1 MLKTS
6 SVSALLRAVFVCG
19 ILSAT
24 SLPAAE
30 MVERKGAYPPPVQPA
45 SDEGELAL
53 KRFRVAKGL
62 KVELAAAEPHL
73 ANPVAFCIDEQGRF
87 YVAETFRLHAGVTD
101 IRGHMD
107 WLDEELAVRTVE
119 ERVAYMTRHEGKRI
133 EDYKKHSDRLKFL
146 WDSDGDGKADKS
158 TVFADGFN
166 GVADGI
172 AAGVLA
178 RKGEVF
184 FANIPNLWSFRD
196 TNNDGIADVKKSLSY
211 GYGVRVGFLGHDL
224 HGLRF
229 GPDGK
234 LYFSI
239 GDRGSYIK
247 NKEGKIVENRETGVV
262 YRCDPDGANL
272 EIFAT
277 GLRNPQELVFDQY
290 GNLWT
295 GDNNSDG
302 GDPARWVYVVE
313 GGDSGWRVGW
323 QFINSPNARG
333 PWLAERMCYPSF
345 EGQAAYL
352 LPPLA
357 NIGNGPSGLTYY
369 PGTGL
374 NDSFKDRFFLCDF
387 RGGTGSG
394 IHSIAV
400 KPKGAGFEVTDR
412 SDFIWDVLVTDG
424 DFGPDG
430 CFYLTDWV
438 NGWNLTG
445 KGRIYRVFDPET
457 RNSPLVL
464 ETKKLIAEGFDQR
477 SSDELAKLLAHA
489 DQRVRQEAQ
498 FSLAAKGAGSIK
510 SFAGVLSGNQQLA
523 RLHAVWGL
531 GQIGNRLA
539 SLDGYVHFSRLAF
552 DEVASL
558 LQDKDAEVRAQAA
571 KVLGDSRAHLGEGYG
586 GLVRLL
592 SDAEA
597 RPRFFAAI
605 SLSKLGHKEALPAVV
620 EMLRVNSDKDRYLRH
635 AGVMALAALADAKT
649 LAQFAGDQNSSL
661 RLAAVV
667 ALRRQESPAVADF
680 LKDQNPWIVLEAAR
694 AISDL
699 PIAAALPKLAALID
713 DKELLARAES
723 ASNDQRAS
731 VAAAKKSK
739 LDQEPDVLVQ
749 PLTRRIVSAQFRL
762 GTAANANALTAFALN
777 SAAPSAVRA
786 EAVAA
791 FGDWA
796 KPSGRDRITGL
807 WRPIEKRDAS
817 VANRTLQKNIDALL
831 NNPSSTVKLAAIKV
845 ATKLGIKEGENA
857 AFALLNDDKQRGDVR
872 LEALKALSSLKAS
885 KLGDAVKV
893 ALTASDESLRNEATK
908 IQARLKPGDA
918 TAKLRTALESGTR
931 GEKQSAFAALATVPG
946 AAADQIISGWLDK
959 LIAKQVPA
967 EVQLDLI
974 AAAQQRQ
981 SQEVKD
987 KLTKFERAR
996 PAEDDLR
1003 NYRECQ
1009 EGGNAEEGRK
1019 IFLERA
1025 EVSCVR
1031 CHKAGG
1037 EGGEVGPD
1045 LGKVGESKT
1054 REYIL
1059 ESIVYPNKH
1068 IAAGFENVLVTMKDG
1083 AIYAGLL
1090 KNETA
1095 DEIEVNSP
1103 EDGILKLKK
1112 ADIKD
1117 RQRGLSGMPEE
1128 LRQVLTKQD
1137 LRNLVEFLSGLK

>member
-1 MLKTS
+1 MLKIEV
-6 SVSALLRAVFVCG
+6 VSALARAVFVCG
-19 ILSAT
+19 ILAAAP
-24 SLPAAE
+24 LPAAE
-30 MVERKGAYPPPVQPA
+30 YVPGKAGYPPAVQPA
-45 SDEGELAL
+45 SDEAELTL

-62 KVELAAAEPHL
+62 KVELAAAEPLL

-87 YVAETFRLHAGVTD
+87 YVAETFRLHAGATD

-107 WLDEELAVRTVE
+107 WLDEELAVKTVE
-119 ERVAYMTRHEGKRI
+119 ERVAYMTKHEGKRI
-133 EDYKKHSDRLKFL
+133 AEYTKHSDRVKLV
-146 WDSDGDGKADKS
+146 WDSDGDGKADKA

-178 RKGEVF
+178 RKGEVY

-196 TNNDGIADVKKSLSY
+196 TNNDGVADVKKSLSY

-277 GLRNPQELVFDQY
+277 GLRNPQELAFDQY

-323 QFINSPNARG
+323 QFINSPNSRG
-333 PWLAERMCYPSF
+333 PWLAERMCYPYF

-400 KPKGAGFEVTDR
+400 KQRGAGFEVTDR

-438 NGWNLTG
+438 NGWNQTG

-477 SSDELAKLLAHA
+477 PTDELAKLLAHA

-510 SFAGVLSGNQQLA
+510 TFAGVLSGTHPIA
-523 RLHAVWGL
+523 RLHAIWGL
-531 GQIGNRLA
+531 GQIARTTPIAINA
-539 SLDGYVHFSRLAF
+539 
-552 DEVASL
+552 L
-558 LQDKDAEVRAQAA
+558 LPLLGDADAEVRSQSA
-571 KVLGDSRAHLGEGYG
+571 KTIGDLRSEKAYA

-592 SDAEA
+592 SDSEP

-605 SLSKLGHKEALPAVV
+605 SLSKLGRKEAVPAVL
-620 EMLRVNSDKDRYLRH
+620 EMLRANNDKDRYLRH
-635 AGVMALAALADAKT
+635 AGVVALAALADAKT
-649 LAQFAGDQNSSL
+649 LQQLASDKFSSV
-661 RLAAVV
+661 RLAAVI

-694 AISDL
+694 AINDL
-699 PIAAALPKLAALID
+699 PIAAAMPKLAALID
-713 DKELLARAES
+713 DKALFARAES
-723 ASNDQRAS
+723 ASTEQRAS
-731 VAAAKKSK
+731 IASAKNAKKPAP
-739 LDQEPDVLVQ
+739 DQEPDVLVS
-749 PLTRRIVSAQFRL
+749 PLYRRIVNAQFRIG
-762 GTAANANALTAFALN
+762 GTANATALIAFASQ

-786 EAVAA
+786 EAVSA

-796 KPSGRDRITGL
+796 KPSGRDNVTGL
-807 WRPIEKRDAS
+807 WRPLDKRDGS
-817 VANRTLQKNIDALL
+817 VATKAIQQNVDALL
-831 NNPSSTVKLAAIKV
+831 QNSSTTVKLAAIKI
-845 ATKLGIKEGENA
+845 ATKLGIKEGANA
-857 AFALLNDDKQRGDVR
+857 AFALLADTNQRSDVR
-872 LEALKALSSLKAS
+872 LEALKSLSSLKAA
-885 KLGDAVKV
+885 KLADAVKI
-893 ALTASDESLRNEATK
+893 ALAATDEGLRNEANK
-908 IQARLKPGDA
+908 IQARLKPSDA
-918 TAKLRTALESGTR
+918 TAKIRTSLETGTT
-931 GEKQSAFAALATVPG
+931 GEKQSAFATLATVPG
-946 AAADQIISGWLDK
+946 AAADEIFSLWIDK
-959 LIAKQVPA
+959 LLAKQVPA
-967 EVQLDLI
+967 ELQLDLI

-981 SQEVKD
+981 ALTVKD
-987 KLTKFERAR
+987 KLTKFERSR
-996 PAEDDLR
+996 PADDDLR
-1003 NYRECQ
+1003 AYRECL
-1009 EGGNAEEGRK
+1009 EGGNAEEGKK
-1019 IFLERA
+1019 IFVERV

-1037 EGGEVGPD
+1037 EGGEVGPE
-1045 LGKVGESKT
+1045 LTGVGTRKT

-1059 ESIVYPNKH
+1059 ESIVYPNKN

-1083 AIYAGLL
+1083 AIYAGLI
-1090 KNETA
+1090 KSETDA
-1095 DEIEVNSP
+1095 EIEVNSP

-1112 ADIKD
+1112 ADIKE

-1137 LRNLVEFLSGLK
+1137 LRNLIEFLSGLK